1 MKTAADFGSS
11 PSFCAFFNPQTAVA
25 QRRGQGVCLSIDCYS
40 IYIYA
45 VLCHKYSLQKVMG
58 EQSVSNLQFPLH
70 SPLITPQLF
79 PSAKALNTY
88 ERILYK
94 TITLLLF
101 SFANLAFNIEHNI
114 TVHVALTTI
123 QLCIEMIK
131 DSDRQH
137 SVSALILIAYQSD

>member
-1 MKTAADFGSS
+1 MQFFVINTVYKKSWESNRFPIYCKVFAAFTTHHT
-11 PSFCAFFNPQTAVA
+11 TAV
-25 QRRGQGVCLSIDCYS
+25 
-40 IYIYA
+40 
-45 VLCHKYSLQKVMG
+45 
-58 EQSVSNLQFPLH
+58 
-70 SPLITPQLF
+70 

-101 SFANLAFNIEHNI
+101 SFENLAFNIEHNI

-137 SVSALILIAYQSD
+137 LVSALILIAYQSD